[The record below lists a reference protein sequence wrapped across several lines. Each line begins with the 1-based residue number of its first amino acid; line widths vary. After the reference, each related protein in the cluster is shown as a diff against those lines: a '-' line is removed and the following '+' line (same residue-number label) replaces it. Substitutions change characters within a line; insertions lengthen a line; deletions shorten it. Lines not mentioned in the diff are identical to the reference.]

1 MSDVDYSIKLLIDA
15 QNNASKELEK
25 VWWQVNTIWS
35 TLWNLWKV
43 ASWLWITKVFKS
55 LSSSVLEYAWNLEQ
69 ANVAFS
75 TILWSEEK
83 ATDMLKDLSEF
94 AKKTPFDLVWV
105 RENALQLQAMWIQA
119 DDVLPTLKAL
129 WDVSAWVWVEL
140 SRVALNY
147 WQVATQWKLTWMEL
161 RDFTRMWIPLIK
173 ELAKYFWVAEEEI
186 QKMVSAWKVWFED
199 VKNVF
204 EEMTGEWWIFEN
216 LMEKQSQTFQ
226 GMLSNIKDSFGQ
238 IKETIWMAIL
248 PMLENLLNA
257 ISPIIEKVSER
268 IANHQE
274 LAWRIAMV
282 VWAVWLLTWW
292 LIALWWALPLVSAWL
307 AALSWPVWIVIWA
320 ITALWLARATNFGW
334 IKDKTQEVIDFVKP
348 YIEEFITTIQAFWEE
363 HWEQIKIYLQAF
375 WDWIKFLIETAMEW
389 VKLAFEWL
397 FTALWVLLD
406 IFQWDWEWA
415 WEKIKKFWQQVAQTI
430 DKIMTKAFWDMR
442 TNIKNWILE
451 AYDRVVE
458 KIGKLVDR
466 IEKAVQRLKDA
477 WNSAKERVS
486 GVWDK
491 VSGWFSRWSAVWWP
505 VYNWQTYLVWENW
518 PELFTPSQNGRITRN
533 EDLAYA
539 GAGETNINISF
550 WDVSINDWS
559 DQQMLAQTIADTIT
573 RQLELYKK
581 GIY

>member
-1 MSDVDYSIKLLIDA
+1 MADVDYNIKLILDA
-15 QNNASKELEK
+15 QNNATKEIQG
-25 VWWQVNTIWS
+25 VSWQLS
-35 TLWNLWKV
+35 NLWKTL
-43 ASWLWITKVFKS
+43 SWLWITKVFKDM
-55 LSSSVLEYAWNLEQ
+55 SSSVLEYWWNLEQ
-69 ANVAFS
+69 AQVAFS
-75 TILWSEEK
+75 TLIWSEEK
-83 ATDMLKDLSEF
+83 SNELLKDLSDF
-94 AKKTPFDLVWV
+94 AKNTPFELVWV
-105 RENALQLQAMWIQA
+105 RDNARQLIWMWIEA
-119 DDVLPTLKAL
+119 ENVIPTLKTL
-129 WDVSAWVWVEL
+129 WDVSAWLSIDL

-147 WQVATQWKLTWMEL
+147 WQVKSQWKLTGREL
-161 RDFTRMWIPLIK
+161 RDFAIMWIPLQQQ
-173 ELAKYFWVAEEEI
+173 LADSLWKTTEEI
-186 QKMVSAWKVWFED
+186 WDMVSKWLITFPLVEKAFQD
-199 VKNVF
+199 
-204 EEMTGEWWIFEN
+204 MTSEWWKFEN
-216 LMEKQSQTFQ
+216 LMEKQSHTYQ
-226 GMLSNIKDSFGQ
+226 GMLSNLQDSFWQ
-238 IKETIWMAIL
+238 IKESIWMAIL
-248 PMLENLLNA
+248 PLLEDLLA
-257 ISPIIEKVSER
+257 KISPIIEKVSDR
-268 IANHQE
+268 IAEHQE
-274 LAWRIAMV
+274 LAWRIALV
-282 VWAVWLLTWW
+282 IWAVWLLTWW
-292 LIALWWALPLVSAWL
+292 LITLWWALPLVSAWL

-375 WDWIKFLIETAMEW
+375 WDWIKFLIETAIEW

-430 DKIMTKAFWDMR
+430 DKIMTKAFWDMW

-451 AYDRVVE
+451 SYDWVVD
-458 KIGKLVDR
+458 KIGKLVNR

-486 GVWDK
+486 NAAST
-491 VSGWFSRWSAVWWP
+491 VSGWFGWWKAVWWP

-533 EDLAYA
+533 EDLAFA

-550 WDVSINDWS
+550 GDVSINDWT
-559 DQQMLAQTIADTIT
+559 DQQSLAETIASTIT
-573 RQLELYKK
+573 RQLELYKR